1 MIEIIYIIIA
11 VILVILLFIAVISLK
26 KNKEFLVESI
36 EKKELMIKDLE
47 NKLKDAVKNL
57 ETIEIE
63 KSELISQLEI
73 KSELLSQQN
82 DKNENLLKLI
92 KELQKVKPQK
102 EEDVIIE
109 YFLKK
114 INEEYFSPA

>member
-114 INEEYFSPA
+114 NQ